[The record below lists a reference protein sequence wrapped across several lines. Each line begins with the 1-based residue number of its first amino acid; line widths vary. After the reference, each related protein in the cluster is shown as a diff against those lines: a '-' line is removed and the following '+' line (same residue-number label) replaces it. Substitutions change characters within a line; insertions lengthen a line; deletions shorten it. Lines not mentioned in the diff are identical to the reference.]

1 MFAKSQT
8 QCWCCSRAFAC
19 VICKYELEWWQ
30 SMLQWPAVWERGRGR
45 VPLLK
50 CQRSALKLPGPPPPV
65 SLQDTTASATAV
77 LQPCTG
83 SHKGRVTPSEW
94 GLTEDFFHSFIFRGK
109 FCGSICLN
117 LQGNLPPASCGEWK
131 KLNWKE
137 NVSSLSPDWKTYR
150 FWMAYWQYWFT
161 WLLFC
166 CFFLVLPFARWTWA
180 LWQSSSGC
188 FTYVYW
194 FGSPKYCLIENS
206 FHSKKRSE
214 NMSDCIVNLQNKNQ
228 IKYSFW
234 WEYLW
239 LIINSGL

>member
-109 FCGSICLN
+109 SCGSICLN

-131 KLNWKE
+131 KAQLKRKCFQSVSRLENLQVLNGLLA
-137 NVSSLSPDWKTYR
+137 VLVY
-150 FWMAYWQYWFT
+150 MVVI
-161 WLLFC
+161 LLFFPRVAFC
-166 CFFLVLPFARWTWA
+166 QMDLST
-180 LWQSSSGC
+180 WQSSSGC

-194 FGSPKYCLIENS
+194 FGSPKYCLTENS
-206 FHSKKRSE
+206 FHSKQRSE
-214 NMSDCIVNLQNKNQ
+214 NMSDCVLNLQNKNQ